1 MKKVIVF
8 SLSFSLSLP
17 HNAGLGGLSGA
28 YRSGEGV
35 LGGLVAQTER
45 VRELVQGRRV
55 AAGDRLQG

>member
-17 HNAGLGGLSGA
+17 HNIGFEGFKRGILEKGTW
-28 YRSGEGV
+28 GE
-35 LGGLVAQTER
+35 LVAQTEH